1 MSPVDIIVA
10 LAWLAGILGNRN
22 VWIPAIGMGAVILR
36 GLSLR
41 IVNGLDLRK
50 LEWAIILFLGYWLLN
65 YSWSTA
71 DLQNLYSFDFLRR
84 DGALLVTYPLFLM
97 LLGWRLKPRLVRGFW
112 TLFIMVLALLVIPG
126 VTLALYLPHPL
137 FFEDLGLVGFDN
149 SIGQD
154 MFFGW
159 YEAHNTAG
167 GVYAIAAIFALALL
181 QEPTRWKQR
190 MFRWSLFLACAT
202 GLIFTFSRGAY
213 LAFLGAAMLILPV
226 RKLGKLM
233 KIALL
238 AVVPTVALVMMTSK
252 VMDRID
258 TITDPYY
265 GTNAYRL
272 EVWGYAID
280 AFELS
285 PLVGIG
291 FGRFNDR
298 MLQLKG
304 VKHLVYVAVHGDIV
318 NNDAHAHNSYLH
330 FLAEGGIIGLG
341 LGLYVWWCAWAE
353 LSLWMTRLQKT
364 QMFTLCKATRACLAA
379 LMITAMTEHMLGRGS
394 VVLVAMGLVGMTLA
408 AARSE
413 WTRMKDEA
421 SREQASMRERAERA
435 ARAHLP
441 VAVH

>member
-1 MSPVDIIVA
+1 MSPVDIVVA

-41 IVNGLDLRK
+41 IVNGLDLRR
-50 LEWAIILFLGYWLLN
+50 LEWAIVLFLGYWLLN

-84 DGALLVTYPLFLM
+84 DGALLVTYPLFLT
-97 LLGWRLKPRLVRGFW
+97 LLGWSLKPKLVRGFW
-112 TLFIMVLALLVIPG
+112 TLFVTILGVLAIPG
-126 VTLALYLPHPL
+126 VIVSLNLPHPL
-137 FFEDLGLVGFDN
+137 FFEDLGLAGFEYT
-149 SIGQD
+149 IGQN

-159 YEAHNTAG
+159 YEAHNTSG

-181 QEPTRWKQR
+181 QEPSRWKR
-190 MFRWSLFLACAT
+190 KVFLWFVFLACMT
-202 GLIFTFSRGAY
+202 GLLFTYSRGAY
-213 LAFLGAAMLILPV
+213 LGFMVGAMLILPV

-238 AVVPTVALVMMTSK
+238 AVVPTVALVMMTSR
-252 VMDRID
+252 VLDRID
-258 TITDPYY
+258 TITDPYNN
-265 GTNAYRL
+265 TNAYRL

-298 MLQLKG
+298 MVQFKG
-304 VKHLVYVAVHGDIV
+304 IRHLWWVGVNGEIV

-330 FLAEGGIIGLG
+330 FLAEGGIVGLA
-341 LGLYVWWCAWAE
+341 LGVYLWWCAWTE
-353 LSLWMTRLQKT
+353 LSLLAHRLRKT
-364 QMFTLCKATRACLAA
+364 DMYTVCFAAKACLAVV
-379 LMITAMTEHMLGRGS
+379 LMTAMTEHMLGRGS
-394 VVLVAMGLVGMTLA
+394 VIMVLMGIVGMTVA
-408 AARSE
+408 AGRAEWARVKQAALEEHASE
-413 WTRMKDEA
+413 RG
-421 SREQASMRERAERA
+421 RRERR
-435 ARAHLP
+435 LGGIP
-441 VAVH
+441 VGVR